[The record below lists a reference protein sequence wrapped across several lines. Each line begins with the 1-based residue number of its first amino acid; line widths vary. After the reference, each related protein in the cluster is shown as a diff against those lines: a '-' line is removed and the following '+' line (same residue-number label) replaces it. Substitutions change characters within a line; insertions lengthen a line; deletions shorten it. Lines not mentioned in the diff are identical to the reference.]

1 MKSWDDVLRYI
12 KSQFTNQ
19 EIEISD
25 AEILEYLINNTLPE
39 FSVYVPRFYRT
50 TINVDNCVDEHHGI
64 FEIPIP
70 EDEKFEII
78 DIYDWYPLFGS
89 GANAYG
95 DIYPGNF
102 ISAVIG
108 TWFYD
113 ASNPSPPLYPIFDK
127 NTKNRVIFNTRLS
140 ELYKY
145 LPATLVLKV
154 THTSPQTIPTEIYYR
169 FFKPFCYADI
179 LILLGNIRSKF
190 QQLSTPVGQIVV
202 NSEQLKSEGQQLKR
216 EIIQSLKMINV
227 SNIIFY
233 G

>member
-39 FSVYVPRFYRT
+39 FSVYIPRFYRVIIDT
-50 TINVDNCVDEHHGI
+50 NNCVDEFQGI

-70 EDEKFEII
+70 ENEKFEII
-78 DIYDWYPLFGS
+78 DIYDWYPSFGS
-89 GANAYG
+89 RGAYNG
-95 DIYPGNF
+95 GYPGG
-102 ISAVIG
+102 VIGAALG
-108 TWFYD
+108 TWFSD
-113 ASNPSPPLYPIFDK
+113 ATNTAPPVYPIFDK
-127 NTKNRVIFNTRLS
+127 NSGNRVIFNTRLS
-140 ELYKY
+140 ELYSY

-169 FFKPFCYADI
+169 FFKPFCYADV

-190 QQLSTPVGQIVV
+190 QQLSTPVGQILT
-202 NSEQLKSEGQQLKR
+202 NAEQLKSEGLQRKR
-216 EIIQSLKMINV
+216 EIIESLKRINV
-227 SNIIFY
+227 SNLIFY